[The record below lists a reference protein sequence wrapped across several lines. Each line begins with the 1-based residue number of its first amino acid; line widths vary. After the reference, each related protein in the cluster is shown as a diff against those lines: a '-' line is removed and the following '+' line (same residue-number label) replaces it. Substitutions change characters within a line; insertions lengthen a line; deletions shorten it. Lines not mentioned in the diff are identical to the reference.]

1 MSLTWVD
8 MTETDA
14 QSGWWPLTN
23 GAYPPPPPLAEDEQ
37 VPAPS
42 RLRRLVDKVLRK
54 DSGKHR
60 NSGRRS
66 SGPAELEEDDFDG
79 LEAALRRH
87 NDVLGAAIVRTQSL
101 QHVYD
106 PRQIFRLA
114 STDLFVEKTNLVLSR
129 RAVVTWRAG
138 TLATSSAV
146 ALILGLA
153 TVLIWRTETFSS
165 GTLTTNRLLL
175 AIVQAV
181 LLCAVVLAVVGYLM
195 RLSRMFF
202 REHVTLL
209 ARLEALRFG
218 RLYVYTNPDMTRPR
232 DLHDAFEMNL
242 DTSSFG
248 QTEVRSVADSIYARV
263 AEDLGLADREVVRLQ
278 VPRRSRATRRSR
290 AEM

>member
-1 MSLTWVD
+1 
-8 MTETDA
+8 MTEEDV
-14 QSGWWPLTN
+14 QGEWWPSTN
-23 GAYPPPPPLAEDEQ
+23 GSYPAPPPLGAEEQ
-37 VPAPS
+37 AHAPG
-42 RLRRLVDKVLRK
+42 RIRMLIAKVLRK

-60 NSGRRS
+60 GSNRS
-66 SGPAELEEDDFDG
+66 RLTSEESDQVDEDYDG
-79 LEAALRRH
+79 LDAALRRH
-87 NDVLGAAIVRTQSL
+87 NDVLAAAIVRTQAL

-129 RAVVTWRAG
+129 RAVSTWRAG
-138 TLATSSAV
+138 TLATTSAV
-146 ALILGLA
+146 ALVLGLS
-153 TVLIWRTETFSS
+153 TVLIWRTETISS

-181 LLCAVVLAVVGYLM
+181 LLCAIVLVAVGYLM
-195 RLSRMFF
+195 RLSRSFF

-218 RLYVYTNPDMTRPR
+218 RLFVYTNPDMTRPR

-242 DTSSFG
+242 ETSSFG
-248 QTEVRSVADSIYARV
+248 DAEAKNVADSIYARV
-263 AEDLGLADREVVRLQ
+263 AEDLGLTDRDVVRLQ
-278 VPRRSRATRRSR
+278 VPRRARGARRSA